1 MRELVDVERLERLL
15 RALGEAA
22 EEDGI
27 CYLVGGAT
35 AVLHGWRATTVDAD
49 VKLVPE
55 QDSVLRA
62 IPAIKNELRL
72 NVETAWPG
80 DFIPLPSGW
89 QERSP
94 SIGRHGRLTFAHL
107 DPYSQALAK
116 LERAHARDREDLVAM
131 AELRLVDPQR
141 VVAFFA
147 EIEPMLYRF
156 PAIDPAGFRRR
167 VEAFAAGQY

>member
-1 MRELVDVERLERLL
+1 MRELVDATRLERLL
-15 RALGEAA
+15 RALGAAAA
-22 EEDGI
+22 EDGA

-35 AVLHGWRATTVDAD
+35 AVLEGWRATTVDVD

-89 QERSP
+89 ESRSP
-94 SIGRHGRLTFAHL
+94 TVAKHGRLAFAHL
-107 DPYSQALAK
+107 DFYSQALAK
-116 LERAHARDREDLVAM
+116 LERAHERDLEDVRAMLDRGLVERQRLF
-131 AELRLVDPQR
+131 EL
-141 VVAFFA
+141 FE
-147 EIEPMLYRF
+147 EIEPALYRF
-156 PAIDPAGFRRR
+156 PAVDPRSFRLR
-167 VEAFAAGQY
+167 VERMG

>member
-1 MRELVDVERLERLL
+1 MRGLVDAERLDRLL

-22 EEDGI
+22 DEDGI

-35 AVLHGWRATTVDAD
+35 AVYEGWRATTVDAD

-89 QERSP
+89 EERSP
-94 SIGRHGRLTFAHL
+94 SIARHGLLSFAHL

-116 LERAHARDREDLVAM
+116 LERAHARDREDVAAM
-131 AELRLVDPQR
+131 AERGLVERQR
-141 VVAFFA
+141 VLDFFA
-147 EIEPMLYRF
+147 EIEPLLYRF
-156 PAIDPAGFRRR
+156 PAVDPAGFRRR
-167 VEAFAAGQY
+167 VEAFAAGHA